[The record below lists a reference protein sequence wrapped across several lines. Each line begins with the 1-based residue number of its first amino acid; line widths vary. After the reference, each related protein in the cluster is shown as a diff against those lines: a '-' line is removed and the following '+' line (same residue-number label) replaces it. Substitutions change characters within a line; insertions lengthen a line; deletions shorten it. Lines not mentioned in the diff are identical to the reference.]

1 MSGLAIVTALE
12 ATCRRCAQVLA
23 EPRPTVEPLA
33 QHGTVAEQVTE
44 ALVDDRPIPLPV
56 AQHEIGHILGAW
68 CCVSEKLIAVIA
80 RPSSGS
86 TWHESPLEG
95 SQDPAALRDRVLR
108 AIPGILAGAE
118 VDRLNGLDW
127 PCSRGDVLLA
137 DRLLATVGHVGGH
150 DAALRPLRHLAREI
164 VRDGWPLIEP
174 LALVL
179 QEQRQLPGP
188 AIAKFL
194 EGSPEARE
202 LRWFYSRAFAT
213 PATT

>member
-1 MSGLAIVTALE
+1 MAIVTDLE
-12 ATCRRCAQVLA
+12 TPTTCRRCAQVLA
-23 EPRPTVEPLA
+23 EPGPEVEALA
-33 QHGTVAEQVTE
+33 QHASVAEQVAE

-68 CCVSEKLIAVIA
+68 CCASEKLIAVIA
-80 RPSSGS
+80 RPRSGS

-108 AIPGILAGAE
+108 AIPGILAGTE
-118 VDRLNGLDW
+118 VDRRNGLDW
-127 PCSRGDVLLA
+127 PCSRRDVLLA
-137 DRLLATVGHVGGH
+137 DRFMATIGHVGGH
-150 DAALRPLRHLAREI
+150 DTALAPLRYLARDL
-164 VRDGWPLIEP
+164 VRDSWTSLLEP
-174 LALVL
+174 MALVL

-194 EGSPEARE
+194 EGSDQARE

-213 PATT
+213 PTT